1 MRSVPDFLL
10 RQSPCPNPQPTTS
23 AAWLKTGV
31 SVVDSALG
39 GGLML
44 GRVHEFY
51 AAQSDD
57 SAAVAGFVAALAIL
71 GGQKT
76 QSIIWIRPKQAV
88 RTGGTIQGAGWA
100 ALGGKP
106 ENILFV
112 RADDNAAMLRATHDA
127 LRCVGAGV
135 VVAEIWGRA
144 SEIDLTVN
152 RRLSLAAEQSGL
164 ALLMIRIDATP
175 APSAA
180 ETRWSVASAPSRALA
195 AKAPGN
201 PAFDIELLRQRGGVA
216 GLNWRLEWD
225 RDRHLFGDTA
235 TSGALLPLPVRRPI
249 ADAGR
254 GTLRRVA

>member
-1 MRSVPDFLL
+1 MRSVPEFLL
-10 RQSPCPNPQPTTS
+10 RQHPGPNSVPTAPS
-23 AAWLKTGV
+23 ARLKTGV
-31 SVVDSALG
+31 SAVDAALSG
-39 GGLML
+39 GFAL

-57 SAAVAGFVAALAIL
+57 SAAVTGFAAALAIIN
-71 GGQKT
+71 GR
-76 QSIIWIRPKQAV
+76 SIIWIRSKAAM
-88 RTGGTIQGAGWA
+88 RSGGVIQGTGWA
-100 ALGGKP
+100 ELGGSP

-112 RADDNAAMLRATHDA
+112 RTPDNQALLRATHDA
-127 LRCVGAGV
+127 LRTAGAGV

-164 ALLMIRIDATP
+164 PLLMIRIDAEP
-175 APSAA
+175 ASSAA
-180 ETRWSVASAPSRALA
+180 ETRWSITSAPSRALS

-201 PAFDIELLRQRGGVA
+201 PAFDIELLRQRRGAA

-225 RDRHLFGDTA
+225 RDRRLFGDTA

-249 ADAGR
+249 ANAGR

>member
-10 RQSPCPNPQPTTS
+10 RQFPCPNPPPTVAS
-23 AAWLKTGV
+23 AQLETGV
-31 SVVDSALG
+31 SAVDAALG
-39 GGLML
+39 GGFAV

-57 SAAVAGFVAALAIL
+57 SAAVAGFVAAI
-71 GGQKT
+71 T
-76 QSIIWIRPKQAV
+76 IISSQSIIWIRPKAAL
-88 RTGGTIQGAGWA
+88 RSGGVIQGAGWA
-100 ALGGKP
+100 ELGGRP
-106 ENILFV
+106 ENILFA
-112 RADDNAAMLRATHDA
+112 RAPDNKALLRATHDA
-127 LRCVGAGV
+127 LRTAGAGV

-164 ALLMIRIDATP
+164 PLLMIRIDATP
-175 APSAA
+175 TPSAA
-180 ETRWSVASAPSRALA
+180 ETRWLVASAPSHPLA
-195 AKAPGN
+195 AKALGHPT
-201 PAFDIELLRQRGGVA
+201 FDIELLRQRGGQA

-235 TSGALLPLPVRRPI
+235 TPGALLPLPVRRPI

-254 GTLRRVA
+254 GSLRRVA